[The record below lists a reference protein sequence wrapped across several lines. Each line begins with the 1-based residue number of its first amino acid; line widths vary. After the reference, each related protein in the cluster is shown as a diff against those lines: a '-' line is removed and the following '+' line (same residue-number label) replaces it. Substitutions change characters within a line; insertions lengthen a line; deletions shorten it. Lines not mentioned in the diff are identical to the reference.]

1 MSIPFEQKVV
11 AILFSLILLLVTFH
25 LIRKHKLREEH
36 ALIWFVASLAIFLL
50 SIFDVIVNRL
60 AAFFSIS
67 YAPTLILVFGVL
79 FCVVLLLVQT
89 VQLSVQANHIR
100 DLAQT
105 IGLLEW
111 RLHELEDQPLAD
123 EGMATVVESNFVEHS
138 EPAVAKPQSQKVN
151 FV

>member
-1 MSIPFEQKVV
+1 M
-11 AILFSLILLLVTFH
+11 TFH

-89 VQLSVQANHIR
+89 AQLSVQANHIR

-111 RLHELEDQPLAD
+111 RLHQLEDDSRAD
-123 EGMATVVESNFVEHS
+123 EETSILGVSSFVEHN
-138 EPAVAKPQSQKVN
+138 EPSVTKPQPQKVN
-151 FV
+151 S

>member
-1 MSIPFEQKVV
+1 
-11 AILFSLILLLVTFH
+11 
-25 LIRKHKLREEH
+25 
-36 ALIWFVASLAIFLL
+36 LAIFLL
-50 SIFDVIVNRL
+50 SIFDIIVNRL

-89 VQLSVQANHIR
+89 VQLSIQANHIR

-111 RLHELEDQPLAD
+111 RLHELEDQSWSNETGPRPI
-123 EGMATVVESNFVEHS
+123 ESNFVEPS
-138 EPAVAKPQSQKVN
+138 FEEYNEPAVAKAQPQKANSV
-151 FV
+151 